1 MKVYFPAVRQEPDP
15 NATAAIATPAS
26 SGSGELILLVE
37 DEPAV
42 RKITSRTLEA
52 RDYNLLTAADGA
64 EAGALYAKHQRNIH
78 LVLIDMMMPVM
89 DGAATIQVLKRV
101 NPRVRIIAAARNTNT
116 EDPVQTRVSWRR
128 SENSRPV
135 TMSPRLSRMTML
147 LIQSVSNSVPK

>member
-1 MKVYFPAVRQEPDP
+1 
-15 NATAAIATPAS
+15 
-26 SGSGELILLVE
+26 
-37 DEPAV
+37 
-42 RKITSRTLEA
+42 
-52 RDYNLLTAADGA
+52 
-64 EAGALYAKHQRNIH
+64 
-78 LVLIDMMMPVM
+78 MMMPVM